1 MTKDSFFAFSD
12 LLVWNNSESA
22 GKLEYNPFLIFHLKI
37 NAS

>member
-22 GKLEYNPFLIFHLKI
+22 GMLEYNQALGFRLTI
-37 NAS
+37 NA